1 MTALMRQTLTDIALR
16 QLEIPTLETRGRD
29 RLDFHEVSVSSLA
42 EALTAAYE
50 AGQNSAKLA
59 HKLAQ
64 LHAITTNKQLKTL
77 IARADDLIAYPQGRS
92 AMVFYAHCPSDGSLR
107 DFIAGLGAADLR
119 RASAAG
125 ARWIRFAET
134 SEPEDDFE
142 RLLDHFVER
151 FGAPPLANG
160 SA

>member
-59 HKLAQ
+59 Q
-64 LHAITTNKQLKTL
+64 LHAIMTNKQLKTL
-77 IARADDLIAYPQGRS
+77 IARADDLIAAIEGVTDQ
-92 AMVFYAHCPSDGSLR
+92 F
-107 DFIAGLGAADLR
+107 
-119 RASAAG
+119 
-125 ARWIRFAET
+125 
-134 SEPEDDFE
+134 EPEVA
-142 RLLDHFVER
+142 RLTHAVTKAEQALKGGDQ
-151 FGAPPLANG
+151 
-160 SA
+160 